1 MCFQR
6 VPLMMVEVEE
16 CPLKATVAIA
26 PGPIQSDWCK
36 ALSEESNVCIT
47 EMCPPQILT
56 S

>member
-1 MCFQR
+1 
-6 VPLMMVEVEE
+6 MVEVEE
-16 CPLKATVAIA
+16 RPLKATVAIA
-26 PGPIQSDWCK
+26 PGPIQSDCWDPCK